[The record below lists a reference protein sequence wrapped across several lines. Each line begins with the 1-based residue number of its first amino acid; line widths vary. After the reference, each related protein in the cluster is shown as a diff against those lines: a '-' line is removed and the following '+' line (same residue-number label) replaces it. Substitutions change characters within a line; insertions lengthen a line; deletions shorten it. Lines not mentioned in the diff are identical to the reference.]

1 MDINLQKKKNM
12 ASSYLNDF
20 HMNFKKNTLRKFFNK
35 SRHD

>member
-1 MDINLQKKKNM
+1 MDINLQQKNM

-20 HMNFKKNTLRKFFNK
+20 HMNFKKNTPRKFFLNK